1 MSVYFSG
8 MVSGLDTEQLIE
20 SLMAVERRPIVLMQQ
35 RRNRIEEEQAA
46 WRDVN
51 TRLSNLESKVKDL
64 LAAGVFDALKAT
76 SSDEAVA
83 VATATGQAAVATY
96 TLQVN
101 TLARNHI
108 VAGSSLA
115 QEFTTAA
122 GSLTIAVGGT
132 STEVTIEAGSTLRD
146 VAEAINKT
154 EGIGVR
160 ASVVNVDGTHER
172 LVLEG
177 LTTGATEVIQVTG
190 TLAFDLGLDADTVE
204 TVQAA
209 QDASFTLNGL
219 QITRSTNEISDAI
232 EGVTFTLKKDGGAEA
247 TITVARDLD
256 AAVSRIKAVVDQY
269 NSFYTFAQQKL
280 AKEAIL
286 QGDSALIQ
294 LTVRVR
300 EAFTERVGT
309 GGLDQLALIGI
320 TTTRE
325 GSLTLDESVLRE
337 KLAEDPAAVER
348 LFTSQESEALG
359 VARRAEALIKQYTQS
374 SGLISSRQSMYT
386 SMIDDINEQ
395 IDNLEMRLDMR
406 KASLRAQFIRMEQM
420 LAQLNALGNA
430 LAGQL
435 AQISS
440 VGWGGGRSA
449 R

>member
-8 MVSGLDTEQLIE
+8 MVSGIDTEQLIE
-20 SLMAVERRPIVLMQQ
+20 SLMALERRPIVLMQQ
-35 RRNRIEEEQAA
+35 KLSRIEEEQAA

-64 LAAGVFDALKAT
+64 LAAGVFDALKVS
-76 SSDEAVA
+76 SSDETVA
-83 VATATGQAAVATY
+83 VATVTGRAAAATY
-96 TLQVN
+96 TLRVN
-101 TLARNHI
+101 ALARSHI
-108 VAGSSLA
+108 VAGSGLA
-115 QEFTTAA
+115 QGFTTTA
-122 GSLTIAVGGT
+122 GNLTIKIGTT
-132 STEVTIEAGSTLRD
+132 STDVAIEAGSTLRD
-146 VAEAINKT
+146 VAEAINNT

-177 LTTGATEVIQVTG
+177 LTTGATETIEVTG
-190 TLAFDLGLDADTVE
+190 TLASGLGLDGDTVE
-204 TVQAA
+204 TLQAA

-247 TITVARDLD
+247 TITVAQDID
-256 AAVSRIKAVVDQY
+256 TAVSKIKAVVDQY
-269 NSFYTFAQQKL
+269 NSFYTFAQQQL

-294 LTVRVR
+294 LTARVR

-309 GGLDQLALIGI
+309 GGLDQLALVGI

-325 GSLTLDESVLRE
+325 GSLTLDESTLRE
-337 KLAEDPAAVER
+337 KLAEDPAGVQR

-359 VARRAEALIKQYTQS
+359 VARRAEALIQQYTQS
-374 SGLISSRQSMYT
+374 SGLISSRQNMYT
-386 SMIDDINEQ
+386 GMIDDINDQ
-395 IDNLEMRLDMR
+395 IDGLEMRLDMR

-420 LAQLNALGNA
+420 LAQLNALSNA

-449 R
+449 S